1 MLTITAPIKT
11 VLNPDLCESNES
23 FGRRIMA
30 NYDQMSEF
38 ITREDLFHLVTQPPE
53 IFMLGEGGSSFLSE
67 TEIHNTQLKKV
78 EIVNNLMNR
87 ILVSADGNLTYQDE
101 VYITNVLH
109 KLGISDEKT
118 FMKKVYNLFDE
129 TKENNNLIETYWQ
142 NRQELSQ
149 MISFYRMQ
157 TKEGDHTE
165 ITNESEEILHLHED
179 VFKRWMTAAVYRM
192 QNNFRSTGD
201 SNTVIN
207 ADSYRMTEEQRLSQQ
222 ILLQR
227 LRESVRGESV
237 PLVYR
242 HENYYESP
250 MEGEKAL
257 EPEAV
262 AEQIASAVLLSLAD
276 NLYEN
281 ITNKSVS
288 VGDKFYRTENAFYGA
303 AEHVFERMEGN
314 TAYIISEHR
323 AGDVTIQQTQQLI
336 NEQNAIAEI
345 LNHYYD
351 GSNMTTQQFFETDVM
366 ESADMVY
373 PEIAPAEE
381 AEKPVTEITVDQR
394 NSLEQ
399 QVYQM
404 NIRNEQRRRE
414 YIKNLEN
421 MSRHMAEGSDLGM
434 TDEDKKASMQFAFEH
449 PEEFKQMAREEA
461 AREEEVSDEAARQ
474 FIEALPAK
482 TQEIYR
488 TIEQYIKSPEI
499 FAGTHTVQSNAEF
512 LLVREQ
518 IEAEREER
526 LIRETS
532 KLSETIEKSTES
544 ERRITDRVGTV
555 EETVGRIT
563 PETVRLVH
571 KVNDV
576 TIDEETINS
585 IRREINEVR
594 NETKKMET
602 KVDNTETVTRE
613 QINNVNTTI
622 INEQN
627 EDQITRMIQDNINRQ
642 IGTITGKVYNRLER
656 QLMSERRRRGM

>member
-1 MLTITAPIKT
+1 
-11 VLNPDLCESNES
+11 
-23 FGRRIMA
+23 
-30 NYDQMSEF
+30 
-38 ITREDLFHLVTQPPE
+38 
-53 IFMLGEGGSSFLSE
+53 
-67 TEIHNTQLKKV
+67 
-78 EIVNNLMNR
+78 
-87 ILVSADGNLTYQDE
+87 
-101 VYITNVLH
+101 
-109 KLGISDEKT
+109 
-118 FMKKVYNLFDE
+118 
-129 TKENNNLIETYWQ
+129 
-142 NRQELSQ
+142 
-149 MISFYRMQ
+149 
-157 TKEGDHTE
+157 
-165 ITNESEEILHLHED
+165 
-179 VFKRWMTAAVYRM
+179 
-192 QNNFRSTGD
+192 
-201 SNTVIN
+201 
-207 ADSYRMTEEQRLSQQ
+207 
-222 ILLQR
+222 
-227 LRESVRGESV
+227 
-237 PLVYR
+237 
-242 HENYYESP
+242 
-250 MEGEKAL
+250 
-257 EPEAV
+257 
-262 AEQIASAVLLSLAD
+262 
-276 NLYEN
+276 
-281 ITNKSVS
+281 
-288 VGDKFYRTENAFYGA
+288 
-303 AEHVFERMEGN
+303 
-314 TAYIISEHR
+314 
-323 AGDVTIQQTQQLI
+323 
-336 NEQNAIAEI
+336 
-345 LNHYYD
+345 
-351 GSNMTTQQFFETDVM
+351 
-366 ESADMVY
+366 MVY